1 MSKKKYAIPIIPSLG
16 RIKENCGSWQNTAKS
31 LYKILQ
37 DLDANNQILDSCYA
51 LIKPSAVKIKKNRT
65 PVNTLLSMK
74 HDLAKAGVRVKR
86 VNKLKNNKEAASAV
100 LEFISRA
107 GVYQDTPEDRQAAI
121 SNLSKRISE
130 YKNRP

>member
-1 MSKKKYAIPIIPSLG
+1 MSKKKYALRVLPSLG
-16 RIKENCGSWQNTAKS
+16 SIKENCGSWKDTAQS

-37 DLDANNQILDSCYA
+37 GIDANDKILDNCYA
-51 LIKPSAVKIKKNRT
+51 LIKPSAIEIKKSRT
-65 PVNTLLSMK
+65 PINTILSMK
-74 HDLAKAGVRVKR
+74 HDLAKAGVRVKKVR
-86 VNKLKNNKEAASAV
+86 KLKNNKEAASAV